1 MAICILRHC
10 LGFNKAVFIK
20 FGDLQNWLLYKTKV
34 LSDLRN
40 ILFLP
45 PFRSLNHG
53 FTLFGGT

>member
-1 MAICILRHC
+1 MAIWILMHR

-34 LSDLRN
+34 LTYLRN
-40 ILFLP
+40 ILFPP